1 MTSMRITDVRCVV
14 YEGERDYDGPYY
26 ENRQV
31 RPTDLY
37 APFRAREWGDE
48 DNLPAETAPG
58 RLAITGRFLYVDT
71 DAGVSGL
78 FGPIGLAP
86 AILALQMKG
95 LVVGLDPL
103 ATTLVWDVL
112 YRAAIHGR
120 KGTPMLAISAID
132 CALWDLKGKV
142 MGQPLYRLLGGPTRD
157 DLPAYVSTLAYS
169 VDPERVVP
177 VARRLAADG
186 YHGQKWFFRHAPAE
200 GKAGFAHNLALVEAA
215 RAGAGD
221 DAALMFDAW
230 NSWDVGYTLAFA
242 EAARGYRPA
251 WIEEPVLPDRI
262 DQMAELTRR
271 SPVPI
276 AGGEHEYTRFG
287 FLDLFQRRALDIVQ
301 PDPMWAG
308 GVTEMVNICALA
320 SAFGKTV
327 IPHGESIAVVAHLVA
342 AQPADVCPM
351 VENLEKFNVG
361 WQHFLVDPVR
371 PVDGRIRLDDRPGLG
386 LVIDEAKVLRRRAL

>member
-1 MTSMRITDVRCVV
+1 MRITDLRCVV

-26 ENRQV
+26 GNRQV

-37 APFRAREWGDE
+37 EPFRGKEWGSE
-48 DNLPAETAPG
+48 DNLPAEIAPG

-95 LVVGLDPL
+95 LIVGLDPL
-103 ATTLVWDVL
+103 ATNMVWDVL

-142 MGQPLYRLLGGPTRD
+142 MGQPLYRLLGGPTRPE
-157 DLPAYVSTLAYS
+157 LTAYVSALAYC
-169 VDPERVVP
+169 VDPAAVAP
-177 VARRLAADG
+177 QARRFSEAG
-186 YHGQKWFFRHAPAE
+186 YAGQKWFFRHAPAE
-200 GKAGFAHNLALVEAA
+200 GKAGFERNLALVEAA

-230 NSWDVGYTLAFA
+230 NSWDVPYTLDFA
-242 EAARGYRPA
+242 RAAAAWNPT

-271 SPVPI
+271 SPVRI

-287 FLDLFQRRALDIVQ
+287 FLDLFQRQALDIVQ
-301 PDPMWAG
+301 PDPMWCG
-308 GVTEMVNICALA
+308 GITEMISICALA

-327 IPHGESIAVVAHLVA
+327 IPHGESIAVCAHIVAS
-342 AQPADVCPM
+342 QPEDLCPL

-361 WQHFLVDPVR
+361 WQHFLADPVR
-371 PVDGRIRLDDRPGLG
+371 PVAGRIRLDDRPGLG
-386 LVIDEAKVLRRRAL
+386 LVIDESKVQRQSRLG